1 MFNPNMLEDDYDDD
15 QESDS
20 ELLQITE
27 QMHTAMM
34 VFSDLGI
41 DRVHVG
47 GLLRIMGV
55 PNEEAAIYDETWAS
69 LKQDEDQ
76 GLIMSPHSETN
87 QEDDQWDSLNSLTPK
102 NKTLH

>member
-1 MFNPNMLEDDYDDD
+1 MFNSTMLEDDYDDD
-15 QESDS
+15 QDS

-27 QMHTAMM
+27 QMHTAMQ

-69 LKQDEDQ
+69 LKQDEEQ
-76 GLIMSPHSETN
+76 GLIMSPHHDTQ
-87 QEDDQWDSLNSLTPK
+87 QEDDQWGSLNRLSPK